1 MALDKLVDS
10 GKLNAA
16 LSYEAGR
23 IRAKTGSAT
32 NIAFDF
38 VNEKGFGDAIDAI
51 PTGGGDPWELVAD
64 YTSDAV
70 ATIVEASIPSGKQN
84 ADFYK
89 VKIDAEFT
97 GTEYPYWGINGTYA
111 SYDSAKQGKNAFVF
125 VGYVA
130 RKTIEK
136 NGAVDAGNTVFGMG
150 GRTVELSGVVAV
162 ESIAIKAYYAD
173 HIKAGCRIRVWRLAE

>member
-10 GKLNAA
+10 TQLDTDLTSVANAIRVKGGTSA
-16 LSYEAGR
+16 QLAFPAG
-23 IRAKTGSAT
+23 
-32 NIAFDF
+32 F
-38 VNEKGFGDAIDAI
+38 VSAIDAI

-70 ATIVEASIPSGKQN
+70 ATIVEAHIPEGKQN
-84 ADFYK
+84 ARYYK
-89 VKIDAEFT
+89 VEIDAEFT
-97 GTEYPYWGINGTYA
+97 GSEFPYWGINDTY
-111 SYDSAKQGKNAFVF
+111 SVYDLAKPGDTPFVF
-125 VGYVA
+125 VGFVA

-136 NGAVDAGNTVFGMG
+136 NGAVDASNTVFGMG
-150 GRTVELSGVVAV
+150 GKTVDLSGVVAV